1 MKLFIV
7 DSRRRKKELEVPGDD
22 TLLDLK
28 KRLEEQSNIPTQ
40 CQFVAVRKGRKE
52 LLSLTKVDDNKTLKD
67 IDLKDDDILEYEPFR
82 VHIQHVN
89 WNEGQTVTLDLGI
102 HPDTCVKELKDM
114 VEQKTNIPAYEQR
127 VVFFGMFLDDPH
139 DTIGSNGVEHDDTI
153 EIHDGLTVSVV
164 HKPTGMLLFEQAAEP
179 TDTIHLMKHH
189 IQQTSHVLVDEQKVF
204 WKGKK
209 LTEDDATLRE
219 TGILHGDTLEF
230 DNDVEEMEV
239 QIRLAT
245 SEIFTIQNINFVTNT
260 VDNLKLR
267 VQEIEGIPKDIQ
279 YLDFMG
285 TNLTDPNKSLMECH
299 IYKKGDMIDLTPHRV
314 KLTPVEEMVLTIRL
328 QKGPDRGDGE
338 TDSEVLCELTVLP
351 KDTIRDVKKRIQ
363 DKTKIL
369 MFLQQLSHDG
379 KLLSDDRPTLHYLG
393 IKTKETLDLVKLPQE
408 VKVKIIHPKGEEF
421 LNETIVITHL
431 DRMDKLI
438 YVQQKL
444 EKKQGTK
451 VENQD
456 LWYHGK
462 RLTQYGDEDEDKQD
476 RSHDT
481 LFDLRIKHNAVLE
494 LKIPAKEAKPKK
506 PKKKKK
512 IKPRE
517 LSPAPPQKEDEQTYD
532 HGGMRY
538 KMNRGDY
545 DWCRINKAR
554 KNDYIGLTFKK
565 EGDGNYYVD
574 TIDPEGWALTF
585 APYLKEK
592 ALVMKFGDKEP
603 ADITVDYMHN
613 ALKDEMVVELTTTNP
628 KAIVDNSKFDY
639 GDDFGVGDVV
649 NIDGGPV
656 QGEIRR
662 QATKGKW
669 MLKNLDTGKVML
681 VAGTQLTK
689 A

>member
-7 DSRRRKKELEVPGDD
+7 DSRRRKRELEVPGGD
-22 TLLDLK
+22 TLLDVK
-28 KRLEEQSNIPTQ
+28 KRLEEQSNIPTK

-52 LLSLTKVDDNKTLKD
+52 LRTFTKADENKTLTELG
-67 IDLKDDDILEYEPFR
+67 LKDDDVIEYEPFR
-82 VHIQHVN
+82 IHVQHVN

-102 HPDTCVKELKDM
+102 HPDASVMEVKTM
-114 VEQKTNIPAYEQR
+114 VEQKTNIPTHEQR
-127 VVFFGMFLDDPH
+127 LVFFEMFLDDPH
-139 DTIGSNGVEHDDTI
+139 DTIGANGVEHDDTI
-153 EIHDGLTVSVV
+153 EIHDGLTVSVI
-164 HKPTGMLLFEQAAEP
+164 HKPTGKLLFKQASEP
-179 TDTIHLMKHH
+179 TDTIGLMKHH
-189 IQQTSHVLVDEQKVF
+189 IQQTSHVLVDDQKVF
-204 WKGKK
+204 WNGNK
-209 LTEDDATLRE
+209 LTDDDATLRE

-239 QIRLAT
+239 QIRLPT
-245 SEIFTIQNINFVTNT
+245 TEIFTIQNINFVTNS

-267 VQEIEGIPKDIQ
+267 IQEIEGIPKDIQ

-285 TNLTDPNKSLMECH
+285 TNLTDPEKSLVDCH

-314 KLTPVEEMVLTIRL
+314 KLTPVEEMVLSIRL
-328 QKGPDRGDGE
+328 QQGPDRGDGK
-338 TDSEVLCELTVLP
+338 TDAEVLCNLTVLP

-393 IKTKETLDLVKLPQE
+393 IKTKETLDLVKLPQS
-408 VKVKIIHPKGEEF
+408 VKVKVIYPKKEKKED
-421 LNETIVITHL
+421 EIVLITHL

-438 YVQQKL
+438 FVQQKL
-444 EKKQGTK
+444 EKAQGTK

-456 LWYHGK
+456 LWYLKK
-462 RLTQYGDEDEDKQD
+462 RLTPSGEEDDEVDK
-476 RSHDT
+476 RHDT

-494 LKIPAKEAKPKK
+494 LKIPAKPKK

-512 IKPRE
+512 VKPRE
-517 LSPAPPQKEDEQTYD
+517 LSPAPEKEENTYEHD
-532 HGGMRY
+532 GMSY
-538 KMNRGDY
+538 KMNKRDF

-554 KNDYIGLTFKK
+554 KQDYIGLTFKK
-565 EGDGNYYVD
+565 EADGNYYVD
-574 TIDPEGWALTF
+574 TIDPEGWILTF
-585 APYLKEK
+585 APYLREK
-592 ALVMKFGDKEP
+592 ALVMKFCDKEP
-603 ADITVDYMHN
+603 GTFTVEDMHKM
-613 ALKDEMVVELTTTNP
+613 LEEEMMVEMETTNA

-639 GDDFGVGDVV
+639 GGTFAEGDIV

-662 QATKGKW
+662 QAMKGKW

-681 VAGTQLTK
+681 VQGTQLTK